1 MIQFEINSNERD
13 RCASLKGSSNTVHVG
28 NHCTSRLFCIAFQ
41 SPVTRLGLR
50 PYKERRA
57 FSNVF
62 SKHCTTYQIQ
72 FHRQSLRCLWP
83 RIFFKRSKA
92 RRKKKDV
99 QVLHPSPLFS
109 MLPFH
114 RYYVIKRRSKDSPA
128 NSKVQWELSGEFFSS
143 SSPEGWWVC
152 KECDTLKQWDGGF
165 ICECLFFF
173 FFKSGPEGLLSG
185 RVVKLTGLSAC
196 ISAWSYGQNLNFG
209 GGGGGASLLA

>member
-83 RIFFKRSKA
+83 RVFKKRSKA
-92 RRKKKDV
+92 RRRKKG
-99 QVLHPSPLFS
+99 PTSPPPLS
-109 MLPFH
+109 PIFH
-114 RYYVIKRRSKDSPA
+114 ASISQILCNKAKIKRLA
-128 NSKVQWELSGEFFSS
+128 GQ
-143 SSPEGWWVC
+143 
-152 KECDTLKQWDGGF
+152 LKSTMRVEWS
-165 ICECLFFF
+165 IFFF
-173 FFKSGPEGLLSG
+173 FFAWGVVGL
-185 RVVKLTGLSAC
+185 
-196 ISAWSYGQNLNFG
+196 
-209 GGGGGASLLA
+209 